1 VKAFIGKGNN
11 ALLVKEFIKKRWWWT
26 VSEEKSESKLIW
38 SQVKDK
44 NFFFQPP
51 NETIHN
57 HFFHNEE
64 LGSKK

>member
-1 VKAFIGKGNN
+1 MRAFVGKGNN
-11 ALLVKEFIKKRWWWT
+11 AILIKELIKKRWWWAIG
-26 VSEEKSESKLIW
+26 EDKSESKLIW

-44 NFFFQPP
+44 SFFFSPTT
-51 NETIHN
+51 ETIHN